1 MMSEKQGAYVRALEL
16 QHQHLTK
23 DMLTPSTSREAS
35 EWIETVKVECLNRYG
50 NRAGSMRAIIADRI
64 SGGYSNA
71 DLIGMLGTSIGY
83 GDYQREIVFSR
94 NVNGRRVPRAQ
105 NEQVAEMARLA
116 MEIRKELIRRGTRT
130 ESMPETPARPPW
142 PTANREDE
150 QDAEETT
157 PEPENVPEKNTGTL
171 HPFLRKLREIRS
183 EETRRSETEGKRS
196 PILEAVSGNRPAKNG
211 AKLLK
216 QGIPTEALL
225 HALAL
230 DWPDEARQRYGIRDY
245 DVTKFRNG
253 PVPEHRHPAYAYVHK
268 AMEARIPVALIG
280 PSGTGK
286 STLCQQIAED
296 MGLDYGMVPMTAGAT
311 PSWIVG
317 AYTLD
322 GYRTR
327 SAVECFVN
335 GGVFVFEEMDSAD
348 PNMLLVANNLIEND
362 VFINPVT
369 NEKLIRHEN
378 YIPVA
383 CMNTRGLGATAVNSG
398 RSRLDD
404 ATRNRFAMGRIELFL
419 DEDLETEIFDSILN
433 G

>member
-1 MMSEKQGAYVRALEL
+1 
-16 QHQHLTK
+16 
-23 DMLTPSTSREAS
+23 
-35 EWIETVKVECLNRYG
+35 VECLNRYG
-50 NRAGSMRAIIADRI
+50 NRAGSMRSIIADRI
-64 SGGYSNA
+64 SALGKNGAYSA
-71 DLIGMLGTSIGY
+71 LAPQIGASFGY
-83 GDYQREIVFSR
+83 GEYQRKLEFSA
-94 NVNGRRVPRAQ
+94 NTNGRRVAKLRVDQ
-105 NEQVAEMARLA
+105 EIELA
-116 MEIRKELIRRGTRT
+116 KLVVQLADELNRRGTRMNTRET
-130 ESMPETPARPPW
+130 EQETQQ
-142 PTANREDE
+142 E
-150 QDAEETT
+150 QDESFEQGSDDDNSSEEQSQEEATS
-157 PEPENVPEKNTGTL
+157 EQENGSEEITGTL
-171 HPFLRKLREIRS
+171 HPFLAKLREIRR
-183 EETRRSETEGKRS
+183 EEERRSEMDGKRT
-196 PILEAVSGNRPAKNG
+196 PILESVSGNRPAKNG
-211 AKLLK
+211 AKMLK
-216 QGIPTEALL
+216 QGLPTEALL

-230 DWPDEARQRYGIRDY
+230 DWPEEARRRYGISEY
-245 DVTKFRNG
+245 DVTAFRNG
-253 PVPEHRHPAYAYVHK
+253 AVPEGRHPAYSYVHR
-268 AMEARIPVALIG
+268 AMQARIPIALIG

-296 MGLDYGMVPMTAGAT
+296 MGLPYGMVPMTAGAT

-369 NEKLIRHEN
+369 NESLKRSPD

-404 ATRNRFAMGRIELFL
+404 ATRNRFAMGRVELFL
-419 DEDLETEIFDSILN
+419 DENLEASIFENILN